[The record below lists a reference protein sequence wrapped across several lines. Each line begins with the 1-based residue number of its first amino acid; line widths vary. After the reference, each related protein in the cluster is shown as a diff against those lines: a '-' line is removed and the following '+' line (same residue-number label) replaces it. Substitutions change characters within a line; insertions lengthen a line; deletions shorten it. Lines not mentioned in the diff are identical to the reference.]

1 MQKNSM
7 MKYKSKSLLF
17 WILSIIFMLTVAI
30 YQRTTGPSYSLR
42 GKTNIEGQAI
52 KYKLLRTYDG
62 EDDAKIEIKITDTSV
77 NGIFKYKR
85 FKSFD
90 DWTEKIMI
98 REGEN
103 LVAFIP
109 HQPPAGK
116 VMYEISI
123 NKNGKIYKLT
133 DKPVIIRFKGH
144 VPLYILLPHIFFM
157 FIAMV
162 FSIRTGL
169 EVIIK
174 GENAYNYTLITT
186 ICLFIGGLILGPIVQ
201 KLAFNDYWTGW
212 PWGHDLTDNKTI
224 VVFIFWLIALFR
236 LIKNKEK
243 RSWALVASIVLL
255 VIYLI
260 PHSVLGSEI
269 DYTQVVE

>member
-1 MQKNSM
+1 
-7 MKYKSKSLLF
+7 MKYKNKSLLF

-30 YQRTTGPSYSLR
+30 YQKTTGPTYPVI
-42 GKTNIEGQAI
+42 GIINIEKQSI
-52 KYKLLRTYDG
+52 KYKLLRSYG
-62 EDDAKIEIKITDTSV
+62 GADDAKIKIEIPDTSV
-77 NGIFKYKR
+77 NGVFKYKR

-90 DWTEKIMI
+90 EWTEKIMI

-174 GENAYNYTLITT
+174 GKNAYNYTLITT

-201 KLAFNDYWTGW
+201 KFAFDAFWTGW

-224 VVFIFWLIALFR
+224 VAFIFWLIALIR

-243 RSWALVASIVLL
+243 SGWALVASIVLL